1 MNAPTWI
8 TSAPRR
14 IHQRIIVEG
23 ELVLETPACLGNG
36 EDDNSIDMPL
46 LQDPLEGRPL
56 LTGTS
61 IAGALRAYL
70 GEWEGGY
77 GATTAKQPLTKEIF
91 GGHQGDPDGAQSALI
106 VDDALGT
113 AAGVERRQEVTL
125 DPRSRTSAEDRL
137 FDRELWAAG
146 TCFPLRLELLIC
158 DNDDETALRRAL
170 ATALLG
176 FECGEIGLGA
186 RKRRGYGSC
195 QVAQWRV
202 RTFDLTTA
210 PGLIAWVETGADP
223 LAAGPDTTTGVSI
236 LTALGVTDTLPDQ
249 RCYCAITAAF
259 AIEGTLLMG
268 GGEGTADGP
277 DRVHQHA
284 RRPGAAD
291 RRPVVPGT
299 GAAGALR
306 ARAMAIAHLLAPAAD
321 ADRLARR
328 LVNDLFGPDEIKRG
342 STAVASPLSIA
353 EAVIEGT
360 AGDWVQ
366 FRIRLDRWT
375 AAVLPGALF
384 NAQPATG
391 GHFVLRLW
399 LRNPKAYQVGL
410 LLLLVEDLWDG
421 DLPLGAEI
429 GGGRGR
435 LRGKNARIEWQDPG
449 QPKPGPWTLASS
461 GIDGLLIDG
470 DPDTLND
477 CVGKQLP
484 NWFEAEMKQLR
495 RQPAEG
501 DQR

>member
-8 TSAPRR
+8 TNASRR
-14 IHQRIIVEG
+14 IRQRIVVEG

-36 EDDNSIDMPL
+36 EDDTSIDIPL

-77 GATTAKQPLTKEIF
+77 GATAAKQPLTTALF

-106 VDDALGT
+106 LDDALGR
-113 AAGVERRQEVTL
+113 ANSVERRQEVAL
-125 DPRSRTSAEDRL
+125 DPRSRTSSEDRL

-146 TCFPLRLELLIC
+146 TRFPLRLELLIC
-158 DNDDETALRRAL
+158 DDDDEAALRQTL

-176 FECGEIGLGA
+176 FELGEIGLGA
-186 RKRRGYGSC
+186 RKRRGYGFC
-195 QVAQWRV
+195 QIAQWWV
-202 RTFDLTTA
+202 RIFDLTTA
-210 PGLIAWVETGADP
+210 PGLIAWVEAGADQLATGTATATGA
-223 LAAGPDTTTGVSI
+223 SI
-236 LTALGVTDTLPDQ
+236 LATLGVTDTLPDQ
-249 RCYCAITAAF
+249 RSYCAITAAF
-259 AIEGTLLMG
+259 AINGTLLMG

-284 RRPGAAD
+284 RRPGVAD
-291 RRPVVPGT
+291 LQPVVPGT

-306 ARAMAIAHLLAPAAD
+306 ARAMAIAHLLAPPAD
-321 ADRLARR
+321 ADRLAKR

-342 STAVASPLSIA
+342 SAAVASPLSVA
-353 EAVIEGT
+353 EAVIEDT

-391 GHFVLRLW
+391 GHFALRLW
-399 LRNPKAYQVGL
+399 LRNPKPHQVGL
-410 LLLLVEDLWDG
+410 LLLLLKDLWDG
-421 DLPLGAEI
+421 DLPFGAEV

-435 LRGKNARIEWQDPG
+435 LLGESACIQWQAPG
-449 QPKPGPWTLASS
+449 QLNHGPWTLARS
-461 GIDGLLIDG
+461 GTNGLRIDG
-470 DPDTLND
+470 DADTLND